1 MKQPATLPIAWI
13 TLRILVVLN
22 WVYAAVVL
30 AILVGLFSAPQW
42 TMTAI
47 GIAPAAQSAHLPTS
61 PQGRSIGRRTMPRST
76 RDPSPTG
83 PLALRAA

>member
-30 AILVGLFSAPQW
+30 AILVGLFAMQRFG
-42 TMTAI
+42 T
-47 GIAPAAQSAHLPTS
+47 HRV
-61 PQGRSIGRRTMPRST
+61 GRLF
-76 RDPSPTG
+76 G
-83 PLALRAA
+83 PVMVF